1 MERMGLKMHVG
12 IGYKKSKTDA
22 MLFPSR
28 ETTQIWI
35 EDNKKA
41 FLPSTSLPVIDHD
54 APKQNLPL

>member
-1 MERMGLKMHVG
+1 
-12 IGYKKSKTDA
+12 

-28 ETTQIWI
+28 ETIQIWI

-41 FLPSTSLPVIDHD
+41 FLPSTSLPVIDPD